1 MKPPLKKA
9 KIPARK
15 LNILIH
21 RYLGYFFA
29 GLTII
34 YCISGLA
41 VNHIEDWN
49 PNFIIEKNKV
59 SIFPL
64 KDPENLTNNEL
75 EKILESLKVKQKPKD
90 DNIFYSEEEVI
101 DVVLTEGEKI
111 TINTFENTAEH
122 EKITKIP
129 LLHAFNFLHLN
140 NPKKIWTF
148 YADFF
153 ALCLL
158 IISFTGLFMK
168 KGKEG
173 FWGKGGLLLIAG
185 LIPPL
190 IFLFIYY

>member
-1 MKPPLKKA
+1 MNASLKKA

-15 LNILIH
+15 LNILFH

-49 PNFIIEKNKV
+49 PNFIIKKNKV
-59 SIFPL
+59 SIIPL
-64 KDPENLTNNEL
+64 KDRENLSNNEL
-75 EKILESLKVKQKPKD
+75 AKILAQLEVKQKPKE
-90 DNIFYSEEEVI
+90 DNIFYSEEEI
-101 DVVLTEGEKI
+101 IEIVLAESEKI
-111 TINTFENTAEH
+111 TIDTTENTAEH
-122 EKITKIP
+122 EKISKIP
-129 LLHAFNFLHLN
+129 LLHTFNFLHLN
-140 NPKKIWTF
+140 NPKKMWTF

-153 ALCLL
+153 AFSLLL
-158 IISFTGLFMK
+158 ISITGLFMK

-173 FWGKGGLLLIAG
+173 FWGKGGLLLVAG